1 MRTIVH
7 NKMRI
12 NKLTGI
18 NIRETLSKF
27 YDVQFEADTW
37 LLQNLEKDSY
47 KAYSTFWEFIHE
59 EDAVVFKLR
68 FGL

>member
-1 MRTIVH
+1 MRNIVH

-12 NKLTGI
+12 TKLTGL
-18 NIRETLSKF
+18 NIQETIGSF
-27 YDVQFEADTW
+27 YAVQVEADAW

-47 KAYSTFWEFIHE
+47 KSYSTFWEFVSE
-59 EDAVVFKLR
+59 EDALIFKLR